1 MDSFH
6 YENILLMKLHHVSI
20 EISLSLLETET
31 WYLDLLSCKQAVEL
45 LPEKWK
51 IHGIQCLEVV
61 ISVRIARREF
71 TVYKLIVKLDDFRI
85 ETENPALERKTLG
98 CGSLA
103 AA

>member
-1 MDSFH
+1 
-6 YENILLMKLHHVSI
+6 MKLHHVSI

-61 ISVRIARREF
+61 ISVRIAGCEF
-71 TVYKLIVKLDDFRI
+71 TVYKIIVKFDDLPLLDG
-85 ETENPALERKTLG
+85 PAMKTILTD
-98 CGSLA
+98 SLLA
-103 AA
+103 YI